1 MNKLDEMKETYYS
14 ETQKKLNAIRK
25 KLVEVEQDNSKLKEH
40 FLEIYKIAHSI
51 KSDSYGLGLSD
62 VSEEVNII
70 EEKALSI
77 NRRPDL
83 YDKYKTSKIFSEH
96 LNNIKDII
104 FLSANSHL
112 NDTIY
117 INVKGIE
124 NIKDLFIATSK
135 SHLNRL
141 KDNLN
146 EVDSS
151 KGANFHKVLKEI
163 LIKSKKLEEEVNI
176 IGLNNTK
183 DIVKNLLN
191 LTKELLNESASYNK
205 NYYDE
210 LIGYINQIK
219 IILDNI
225 YLDENIKYEQNS
237 ELITQYIS
245 NLHSK
250 LELIHTGLI
259 QESNNIQDKEENLH
273 IINKNINDLLS
284 EANFLELTSIIV
296 LLHEFKILIPQ
307 LKSENEIVKTKN
319 IEKLFTLI
327 HSIKNIV
334 KDKFKKYDRT
344 ENIIIKQTEE
354 KLDRTED
361 IIIKQTEEKLD
372 NSNEIINMYAIETI
386 SHINNISEKLHEL
399 KSSKN
404 NTSNLLKDIY
414 REISTVVGDSN
425 TVGFSRVSGIAT
437 SFQQTIHQYMKNPD
451 EVDDGVISDFLLI
464 NTDLQELI
472 KSKLLLSEE
481 TEFNSDKNQID
492 TLVTENKNE
501 HIIEN
506 TILQTQ
512 ENNKT
517 SGIIISEENI
527 LTLKK
532 VLEDLNTHIS
542 YCKTHG
548 ILDRR
553 SSAFLNDIETN
564 LSEVVKKIDKTN

>member
-151 KGANFHKVLKEI
+151 KGTNFHKVLKEI
-163 LIKSKKLEEEVNI
+163 LIKSKKLQEEVNI

-205 NYYDE
+205 NYYDD

-259 QESNNIQDKEENLH
+259 QESNNIQDKEENLN

-319 IEKLFTLI
+319 IEKLFSLI

-334 KDKFKKYDRT
+334 KDKFKKYDKT
-344 ENIIIKQTEE
+344 EEIIIKPTEE
-354 KLDRTED
+354 KS
-361 IIIKQTEEKLD
+361 D

-386 SHINNISEKLHEL
+386 QHINTISEKLYEL
-399 KSSKN
+399 KSNKN

-481 TEFNSDKNQID
+481 NEFNSDNNQID
-492 TLVTENKNE
+492 TLVTEN
-501 HIIEN
+501 IIEN
-506 TILQTQ
+506 PILQTQ
-512 ENNKT
+512 DNNKI

-564 LSEVVKKIDKTN
+564 LSEVIKKIN